1 MHRQF
6 VNQASGSYLTVGN
19 ELDSCTSAIQESE
32 EFILDGRR
40 VVLVD
45 TPGFDDTHK
54 SDTDV
59 LKTIA
64 AFLGES

>member
-1 MHRQF
+1 M
-6 VNQASGSYLTVGN
+6 NQASGSHLEVG
-19 ELDSCTSAIQESE
+19 EDLESCTSEIQESE

-40 VVLVD
+40 VVLID
-45 TPGFDDTHK
+45 TPGFDDTNR

-59 LKTIA
+59 LKSIA